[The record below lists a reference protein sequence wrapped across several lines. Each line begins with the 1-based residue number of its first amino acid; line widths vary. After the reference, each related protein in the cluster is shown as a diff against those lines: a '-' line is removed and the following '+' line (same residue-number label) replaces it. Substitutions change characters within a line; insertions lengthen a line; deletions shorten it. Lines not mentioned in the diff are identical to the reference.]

1 MVTGKIVQFNQT
13 RGYGFIA
20 PDGGGDDVFLHSE
33 ELKGYEHAVRIGTRV
48 QFQVLDGQRGLK
60 AFDVTVLDPPSD
72 PRPVQAGG
80 YESGTA
86 NGSDAGD
93 DEFEV
98 VSAVQYAREI
108 TDALIAF
115 CPNVTAA
122 QIVEIR
128 QRLTLSASR
137 RGWIDD

>member
-1 MVTGKIVQFNQT
+1 MVTGRIVQFNQT

-33 ELKGYEHAVRIGTRV
+33 ELKAYGHAVRIGTRV
-48 QFQVLDGQRGLK
+48 QFDVLDGQRGLK
-60 AFDVTVLDPPSD
+60 AFDVTVLDPPD
-72 PRPVQAGG
+72 PGRGSGDGDGAG
-80 YESGTA
+80 A
-86 NGSDAGD
+86 DAGD
-93 DEFEV
+93 DELSEV
-98 VSAVQYAREI
+98 VPAVEYAREI

-128 QRLTLSASR
+128 QRLTVSARR
-137 RGWIDD
+137 RGWIED